1 LLPMNEG
8 DIEIKSD
15 FYLLK
20 IKEKRTWLNLFILA
34 KIIWKPYDLDF
45 L

>member
-1 LLPMNEG
+1 VRAAVAVQFFLGEEKEVLLPMNEG

-20 IKEKRTWLNLFILA
+20 IKEKRT
-34 KIIWKPYDLDF
+34 
-45 L
+45 